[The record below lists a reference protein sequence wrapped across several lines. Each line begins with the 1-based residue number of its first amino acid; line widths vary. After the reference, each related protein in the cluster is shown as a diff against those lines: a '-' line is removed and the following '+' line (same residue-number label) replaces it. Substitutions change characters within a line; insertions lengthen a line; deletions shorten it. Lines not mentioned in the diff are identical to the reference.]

1 MTYQISRLSI
11 PLRKT
16 ATGLLLILLSY
27 GSSVVAQPV
36 VVPDPPQLAAKAW
49 AMIDFDSGK
58 LLAARN
64 PDERIEPASI
74 TKVMTSY
81 IVMREIKENRLN
93 VNDSVFISQ
102 NAWKQEGSRSFVNVG
117 TQVPVDILV
126 KGMIIQ
132 SGNDSSVALAEKISG
147 TEESFAAQMNAQA
160 KKLGM
165 NQTNFMNATGLP
177 HPNHYTTANDIIKLA
192 VAFIRDFPEEYKI
205 YSQKEFVWNKIKQT
219 NRNRLLWQDE
229 SVDGMKTGHTQSA
242 GYCLVASAKRG
253 DMRLMTVLLGADS
266 EKARAQETQKLLNY
280 GFRFYETHRLYDP
293 AQELTQVRVWR
304 GALDQVAVGTEL
316 PIYLTIPRG
325 HYEQLKPIMEIKP
338 NVTAPLKKGDMVGTL
353 TVKLA
358 GEIVASE
365 KLVVKTDVP
374 TGNLFKQGLDQIRLL
389 IGMDK

>member
-1 MTYQISRLSI
+1 
-11 PLRKT
+11 
-16 ATGLLLILLSY
+16 
-27 GSSVVAQPV
+27 
-36 VVPDPPQLAAKAW
+36 
-49 AMIDFDSGK
+49 
-58 LLAARN
+58 
-64 PDERIEPASI
+64 
-74 TKVMTSY
+74 
-81 IVMREIKENRLN
+81 
-93 VNDSVFISQ
+93 
-102 NAWKQEGSRSFVNVG
+102 
-117 TQVPVDILV
+117 
-126 KGMIIQ
+126 
-132 SGNDSSVALAEKISG
+132 
-147 TEESFAAQMNAQA
+147 MNAQA

>member
-293 AQELTQVRVWR
+293 TQELTQVRVWR